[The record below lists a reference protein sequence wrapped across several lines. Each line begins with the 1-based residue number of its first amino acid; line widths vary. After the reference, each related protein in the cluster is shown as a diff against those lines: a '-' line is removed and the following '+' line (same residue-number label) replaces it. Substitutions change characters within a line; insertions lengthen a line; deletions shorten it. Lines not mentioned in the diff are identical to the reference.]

1 MPKWV
6 TPELVLE
13 VIAAIVA
20 VTLKH
25 QGGRRRVRS

>member
-6 TPELVLE
+6 TPVVVLE
-13 VIAAIVA
+13 VVAAVVA
-20 VTLKH
+20 VVLKH